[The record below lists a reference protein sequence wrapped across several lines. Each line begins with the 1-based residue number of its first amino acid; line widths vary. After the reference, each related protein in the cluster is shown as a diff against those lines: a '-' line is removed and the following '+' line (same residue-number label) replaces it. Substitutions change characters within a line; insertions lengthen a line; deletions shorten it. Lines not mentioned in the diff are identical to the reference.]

1 MGDIRKMFDP
11 KTIAVFG
18 DVITEGAATR
28 IVLTNVLDS
37 GKQKVFWITDQAPKG
52 GRGRGKGGKRGKSDG
67 NNGAAEPL
75 REFESFGLTPY
86 PDIESIPEKIDLAV
100 ISLPAP
106 LIPET
111 IEKCG
116 KARVDGAII
125 VSSSY
130 VVGRKEA
137 KKIETAIKKL
147 GHDYGVRILGPN
159 RGNIIRPGKGLNA
172 SIYNHRPE
180 PGKVAFVTQ
189 SSSLGAAVLDW
200 AAANHIGFS
209 MVVSL
214 GSMVDVDFGDLIDL
228 IGEDP
233 QTRSIMLFME
243 SVGTGRKFMSAARG
257 FARNKPIVVVKPGQ
271 FTQNTKAFLSHA
283 GRTAGYDSAYDSAF
297 RRAGVVRVQGISD
310 LFNAAEVLHS
320 RSLPRGPN
328 VAVLANVNSL
338 GVIAADFLL
347 GLGGKLALFSD
358 DSTEKLTQLL
368 HRQSDIENPL
378 DLTVEAGIEKFIEAI
393 KVCLND
399 AGVDG
404 IVVVYAANRAAHA
417 TELATAIANIAGTAN
432 KPIIVT
438 WMGARE
444 LEEGR
449 EILRKNNIPTYKA
462 PEEAVKTYFYMHRY
476 RKNLDLLYETPAEL
490 PVNQSPPK
498 NNLRAFIKRTL
509 REERMILTE
518 AESKNFL
525 TNYGIPTTTPFM
537 TDNAAVAAGWADRI
551 GYPVVLKVVIPG
563 IVHRSDIGGMATVYQ
578 RSALASEYEAMLAR
592 VRNNLPD
599 AQILGV
605 TVEKFIEEI
614 DYQLILGLKKDTDFG
629 SVIIFGAG
637 GIGAEVFN
645 DIAFGIPPL
654 NETLARHLMEE
665 TEIYQV
671 LKSAPRGKI
680 ADLAEIAK
688 IIVSFS
694 NLIVDFPEISEM
706 SINPLVV
713 AKGKTIAANARAVLE
728 DARLSPSSQYT
739 HLAISPYPTRYVT
752 PWQLSDGREIL
763 LRPVRPEDEPL
774 EHEMLTSLSDQ
785 AMRLRFFSVIRDISH
800 EMLVRYCNIDYDREM
815 AIVAEIREEGRKR
828 MIGVARLISDPDYK
842 SGEFAVLVHDAFQ
855 GHGLGYKLVDV
866 LIGIAEDKGL
876 ETIYGD
882 VLMDNRKMLAVCKK
896 LGFTTEAADEETT
909 RVVLHLR

>member
-11 KTIAVFG
+11 KNVAVFG
-18 DVITEGAATR
+18 DVATEEAATR
-28 IVLTNVLDS
+28 ILLDNLLDS
-37 GKQKVFWITDQAPKG
+37 GKQKVFWITDLAAG
-52 GRGRGKGGKRGKSDG
+52 GPGRAKNRKRGKQAGG
-67 NNGAAEPL
+67 NNSTGSAQDTEWY
-75 REFESFGLTPY
+75 GLTPY
-86 PDIESIPEKIDLAV
+86 PDIESIPEKIDIAV

-106 LIPET
+106 LIPEA
-111 IEKCG
+111 IERCG
-116 KARVDGAII
+116 KARVEGAII
-125 VSSSY
+125 VSNSY
-130 VVGRKEA
+130 VAGRKEA
-137 KKIETAIKKL
+137 KKVEAAIKKL
-147 GHDYGVRILGPN
+147 GHDYGLRILGPN
-159 RGNIIRPGKGLNA
+159 RGNLIRPGKGLNA
-172 SIYNHRPE
+172 SIYKNRPE

-214 GSMVDVDFGDLIDL
+214 GSMIGVDFGDLIDL

-257 FARNKPIVVVKPGQ
+257 FARNKPIIVVKPGQ
-271 FTQNTKAFLSHA
+271 FTENTKAFLSHA
-283 GRTAGYDSAYDSAF
+283 GRTSGYDSAYDSAF

-328 VAVLANVNSL
+328 LAIVTNVDSL
-338 GVIAADFLL
+338 GIIAADFLL
-347 GLGGKLALFSD
+347 GLGGKLAPFSD
-358 DSTEKLTQLL
+358 DSAGRLKRLL
-368 HRQSDIENPL
+368 APQSGIENPL
-378 DLTVEAGIEKFIEAI
+378 DLTVEAGVERFVETMGI
-393 KVCLND
+393 CLD
-399 AGVDG
+399 DTGVDG
-404 IVVVYAANRAAHA
+404 IVVIYAANRTAHA
-417 TELATAIANIAGTAN
+417 TELATAITQIAATAS

-438 WMGARE
+438 WMGARD

-449 EILRKNNIPTYKA
+449 EILRKNHIPTYTA

-476 RKNLDLLYETPAEL
+476 RRNLDLLYETPAEL

-509 REERMILTE
+509 REGRTVLTE

-525 TNYGIPTTTPFM
+525 ANYGIPTTTPFM
-537 TDNAAVAAGWADRI
+537 TESAAVATGWADRI

-563 IVHRSDIGGMATVYQ
+563 IVHRSDIGGMATVSQ
-578 RSALASEYEAMLAR
+578 RSALAPEYEAMLAR
-592 VRNNLPD
+592 VKKDLPD
-599 AQILGV
+599 AEILGV
-605 TVEKFIEEI
+605 TVEKLIEEI

-645 DIAFGIPPL
+645 DISFGIPPL

-665 TEIYQV
+665 TEVYQI
-671 LKSAPRGKI
+671 LKNTPYGKK

-706 SINPLVV
+706 SINPLVI
-713 AKGKTIAANARAVLE
+713 ARGRTIAANARAVLE
-728 DARLSPSSQYT
+728 DTRLSPSPHYT

-815 AIVAEIREEGRKR
+815 AIVAEIREGGRR
-828 MIGVARLISDPDYK
+828 LMIGVARLISDPDYK

-882 VLMDNRKMLAVCKK
+882 VLMDNRKMLAVCRK
-896 LGFTTEAADEETT
+896 LGFTTEEADEETT